1 MSENAEMVDIA
12 LIDATDVARVCKD
25 AECTRELAAWMD
37 RLVNEANRLQ
47 VMLVDGGDEN
57 RTNRLAHLASQ
68 ISVYARIR
76 DAARRALD
84 LLEGKPPEGMA
95 RDSAI
100 GGVL

>member
-1 MSENAEMVDIA
+1 MNEEVDIT
-12 LIDATDVARVCKD
+12 LIDAADVERVCGS
-25 AECTRELAAWMD
+25 AERTRELCAWMD

-57 RTNRLAHLASQ
+57 RANRLAHLASQ

-95 RDSAI
+95 RESAI